1 MNLSSPKARQATRIV
16 ETLRGH
22 GHSAYL
28 AGGCVR
34 DLILGREP
42 TDFDVATSATPREV
56 MHLFPLTYAVGAQ
69 FGVVLVPMRRAT
81 PEDER
86 DNYSIEVATFRSDAA
101 YSDGRH
107 PDQVQFSHEPR
118 LDVQRRDFT
127 INGLLLDPL
136 SQEVLDFVGGRNDL
150 KSGIIRAI
158 GDPRLRFAE
167 DKLRLLRAARF
178 AARFG
183 YAIEDKTFAAIREL
197 APQIHQVSR
206 ERIRDEILKML
217 TEGRA
222 RQAFELLDR
231 TTLLEQLLPEV
242 KKMQGVEQP
251 PQFHPEG
258 DVWVHT
264 LLLLEG
270 LPPNCSRTLAL
281 GALLH
286 DVGKPPT
293 FRRAEDRIRFDQHDE
308 VGTVMT
314 AEICRRFRLSNDETE
329 QVCALV
335 ANHMR
340 FANVQRMKDSTL
352 KRFFRL
358 PRFDEHLEL
367 HRLDCMGS
375 HRGLELYN
383 FAQEKLRS
391 LPPEQIRPKPLI
403 TGDDLIAAGYKPGP
417 QFKELLTAVEDA
429 QLEGSIHTKEEALA
443 LVREKAG
450 TNR

>member
-1 MNLSSPKARQATRIV
+1 MNLSSPKAQQATRIV
-16 ETLRGH
+16 ETLRHH

-34 DLILGREP
+34 DLILGRVP
-42 TDFDVATSATPREV
+42 ADYDVATSATPDEV
-56 MHLFPLTYAVGAQ
+56 MRLFPQTYAVGAQ
-69 FGVVLVPMRRAT
+69 FGVVLVPIRRDG
-81 PEDER
+81 PEGER
-86 DNYSIEVATFRSDAA
+86 DNYSVEVATFRSDGA

-107 PDQVQFSHEPR
+107 PDQVQFSKEAR

-127 INGLLLDPL
+127 INGLLLDPVGP
-136 SQEVLDFVGGRNDL
+136 EVLDFVGGRDDL
-150 KSGIIRAI
+150 ERGIIRTI
-158 GDPRLRFAE
+158 GNPHQRFTE
-167 DKLRLLRAARF
+167 DKLRLLRAVRF

-183 YAIEDKTFAAIREL
+183 YAIEEKTLAAIREL

-222 RQAFELLDR
+222 RQAFELLDQ
-231 TTLLEQLLPEV
+231 TNLLEQVLPEV

-264 LLLLEG
+264 LMLLEG

-293 FRRAEDRIRFDQHDE
+293 FRRAADRIRFDQHDE
-308 VGTVMT
+308 VGTTMA
-314 AEICRRFRLSNDETE
+314 AEICRRFRLSNEETD
-329 QVCALV
+329 QVCTLV

-340 FANVQRMKDSTL
+340 FANITRMKDSTL

-358 PRFDEHLEL
+358 PRFEEHLEL

-375 HRGLELYN
+375 HRGLDLYN

-391 LPPEQIRPKPLI
+391 LPPEQIRPVPLI
-403 TGDDLIAAGYKPGP
+403 TGDDLIAAGYQPGR
-417 QFKELLTAVEDA
+417 QFKAWLTAVEDA
-429 QLEGSIHTKEEALA
+429 QLEGSIGTKEEALA
-443 LVREKAG
+443 LVRHKAESG
-450 TNR
+450 V